1 MAIEEYAG
9 SIVLEVDGTEY
20 ECTDFNPEV
29 QTGRKLVKT
38 MNSTGRAKGFSKGIA
53 TYEFTISVVIPL
65 GGDIDWGALSD
76 SKVTIYPLD
85 NSGQRTTYQDCFC
98 TGYSEKYTVDNE
110 ARRDVKMTALNKV
123 NE

>member
-9 SIVLEVDGTEY
+9 SVVLEVDGTEY
-20 ECTDFNPEV
+20 ECTQISFEIN
-29 QTGRKLVKT
+29 TGRKLVKT
-38 MNSTGRAKGFSKGIA
+38 MNSTGRAKGFSQGIA
-53 TYEFTISVVIPL
+53 TFDFTLSVVIPL
-65 GGDIDWGALSD
+65 GDTTDWGSITD

-85 NSGQRTTYQDCFC
+85 NTGQRTTYQDCFS

-110 ARRDVKMTALNKV
+110 AMRDVKMSALNKV